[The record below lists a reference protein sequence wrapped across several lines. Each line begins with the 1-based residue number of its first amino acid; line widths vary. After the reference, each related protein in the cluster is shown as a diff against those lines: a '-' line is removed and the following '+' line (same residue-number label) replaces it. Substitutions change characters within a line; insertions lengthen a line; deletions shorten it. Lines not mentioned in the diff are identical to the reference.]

1 MSDTSKHRTY
11 REKRKMM
18 VQESLHARNEVLF
31 QGTWYEPRVE
41 VYDKFVLAAIDDCFS
56 SFGDSAK
63 QAIYLHLK
71 EHHNI
76 DRTEIP
82 AKIGDF
88 AEALEESYGV
98 GAKLIEIEIMKIIHR
113 KAPHFKHSPDTENL
127 SFSSYVETLRY
138 FL

>member
-1 MSDTSKHRTY
+1 MSDTSKHRAY

-18 VQESLHARNEVLF
+18 VQESLLARDEVLF
-31 QGTWYEPRVE
+31 QGTWCEPRVE
-41 VYDKFVLAAIDDCFS
+41 VYEEFVLAAIDDCFS

-63 QAIYLHLK
+63 QAVYLHLK

-76 DRTEIP
+76 DKTEIP
-82 AKIGDF
+82 AKIRDF

-98 GAKLIEIEIMKIIHR
+98 CAKLIEIEIMKIIHR
-113 KAPHFKHSPDTENL
+113 KAPHFKHSPDRENL
-127 SFSSYVETLRY
+127 TFSTYVETLRY

>member
-1 MSDTSKHRTY
+1 
-11 REKRKMM
+11 M
-18 VQESLHARNEVLF
+18 VQESLHARNEVLL
-31 QGTWYEPRVE
+31 QGTWREPPVE
-41 VYDKFVLAAIDDCFS
+41 VYEEFVLTAIEDCFS
-56 SFGDSAK
+56 SFGIFAK

-76 DRTEIP
+76 DKTEIP
-82 AKIGDF
+82 AKIRDF

-113 KAPHFKHSPDTENL
+113 KAPHFKHFPDREIL
-127 SFSSYVETLRY
+127 SFSTYVETLRY